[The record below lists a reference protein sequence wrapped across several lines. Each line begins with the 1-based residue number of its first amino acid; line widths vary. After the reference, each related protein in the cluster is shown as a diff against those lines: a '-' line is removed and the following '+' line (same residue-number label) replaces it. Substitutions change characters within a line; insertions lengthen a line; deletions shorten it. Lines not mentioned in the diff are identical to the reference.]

1 MSNKKSSPK
10 PEIRWFNPRSRR
22 SHFSLEHGVE
32 FPVRAFIVEQTGKM
46 PCGLEGTDVY
56 DQRLLEYL
64 DAQGE
69 KVCYRVGG
77 KLGDMIAGQGKFRNS
92 SHWYYYKN
100 CFVQVET
107 DDDMGTSARDDRKK
121 TYYRVN
127 GFWAA
132 GEAFPLEDFK
142 PFITELEGTKIRL
155 FVKNSYGEYTFEPLS
170 INVPAEVDIAL
181 NYGNDFVPVYEEIKR
196 RLTEKES
203 GLYMF
208 HGPPG
213 TGKSSLIKLLASEIK
228 RDFIYIP
235 TTMLE
240 TFTSDPAC
248 MQMLIH
254 RSNSVLVLEDAE
266 KLIARRHGDNAD
278 TSSISALLN
287 LSDGI
292 LSDILAM
299 PLVITYNCEPEMI
312 DEALMRKGRLMMD
325 YRFSPLDHE
334 SAARLC
340 RHLGYSEEVIA
351 GIKAPMSLADIYNLQ
366 INVRFGSRPERK
378 HIGFSPDQQA

>member
-1 MSNKKSSPK
+1 MNSPGDNS
-10 PEIRWFNPRSRR
+10 ISWFNPRSRQ

-32 FPVRAFIVEQTGKM
+32 FPVRPFIVEQTGKM
-46 PCGLEGTDVY
+46 PCNFEGTDTY
-56 DQRLLEYL
+56 DDRLLEFL
-64 DAQGE
+64 DKNAE
-69 KVCYRVGG
+69 KICYRIGG
-77 KLGDMIAGQGKFRNS
+77 KLQDVLQRQGKYRNS
-92 SHWYYYKN
+92 SHWYHYKN

-121 TYYRVN
+121 TYYTIN

-132 GEAFPLEDFK
+132 GESFPLEDFA

-170 INVPAEVDIAL
+170 IKVPAGMDIAL
-181 NYGNDFVPVYEEIKR
+181 NYGEDFVPVYSEIKR
-196 RLTEKES
+196 RLSERES

-213 TGKSSLIKLLASEIK
+213 TGKSSLIKLLAGELK

-254 RSNSVLVLEDAE
+254 RANSVLVLEDAE
-266 KLIARRHGDNAD
+266 KLIARRHGDGAD
-278 TSSISALLN
+278 ASSISALLN

-292 LSDILAM
+292 LSDILSM
-299 PLVITYNCEPEMI
+299 PLIITYNCEPEMI

-325 YRFSPLDHE
+325 YRFSPLDHQ

-340 RHLGYSEEVIA
+340 RHLGYDEEVISN
-351 GIKAPMSLADIYNLQ
+351 IKSPLTLADIYNLQ
-366 INVRFGSRPERK
+366 INVRYGSQPK
-378 HIGFSPDQQA
+378 HKQIGFSPTT